1 MAAAGQGL
9 NLPYGLNDVT
19 SRVCIMSFGMFKS
32 RQTCKAKIL
41 HVLLPV
47 FCIAN
52 SRSVP
57 IFEEVSS
64 SSG

>member
-1 MAAAGQGL
+1 MATTRHWL
-9 NLPYGLNDVT
+9 NLSYGFNGDV
-19 SRVCIMSFGMFKS
+19 SAVGIMSFGMFKS
-32 RQTCKAKIL
+32 FSSCKAKNS

-57 IFEEVSS
+57 IFGEVPS